1 MNNRQTTKR
10 YLPLLWLCLV
20 ALLMSCGT
28 MRKASSS
35 QKTPAEEQ
43 KDPLTPEQRRKYD
56 YFFLEAL
63 RMKEKGDLDA
73 AFEMYSH
80 CLDIYPQGAATLYEI
95 AKFYMFLNQP
105 DKGERALKE
114 AVAADPNNYWY
125 NQTLAAYYQNKGE
138 AAKAIYVY
146 EDMVSHFP
154 KRLEPGEDEDE
165 KGGGRLIL
173 VLTTI
178 LIIAIWMGIIGILIK
193 TDVGGFGSTV
203 LYPLLK
209 DVPYVNK
216 ILPQPEETVEQTEGT
231 EHQYGSLSEAISQI
245 KELEKELDEASST
258 NKNDKKKIK
267 DLKAQIKDL
276 SKYKEDEA
284 AFEKEK
290 EKYYEEVVFSDQA
303 PDIQQYKTYYESID
317 PENAEVL
324 YKQVVEQITYDSQV
338 EDYAK
343 TYSNM
348 KPQEAASIF
357 DTMTD
362 NLGLVA
368 DILMNMGTQQ
378 RADILGKMDA
388 TTAAKLTEIM
398 EPSKKK

>member
-1 MNNRQTTKR
+1 
-10 YLPLLWLCLV
+10 
-20 ALLMSCGT
+20 
-28 MRKASSS
+28 
-35 QKTPAEEQ
+35 
-43 KDPLTPEQRRKYD
+43 
-56 YFFLEAL
+56 
-63 RMKEKGDLDA
+63 MKENRKL
-73 AFEMYSH
+73 
-80 CLDIYPQGAATLYEI
+80 
-95 AKFYMFLNQP
+95 
-105 DKGERALKE
+105 LKE
-114 AVAADPNNYWY
+114 V
-125 NQTLAAYYQNKGE
+125 
-138 AAKAIYVY
+138 
-146 EDMVSHFP
+146 
-154 KRLEPGEDEDE
+154 
-165 KGGGRLIL
+165 
-173 VLTTI
+173 
-178 LIIAIWMGIIGILIK
+178 
-193 TDVGGFGSTV
+193 
-203 LYPLLK
+203 LK
-209 DVPYVNK
+209 DIRHDMTDEEVLNLLADSK
-216 ILPQPEETVEQTEGT
+216 ISVSP
-231 EHQYGSLSEAISQI
+231 
-245 KELEKELDEASST
+245 
-258 NKNDKKKIK
+258 
-267 DLKAQIKDL
+267 
-276 SKYKEDEA
+276 
-284 AFEKEK
+284 EKEK